1 MAGAMNGATRLPE
14 LGPWLGRLAAPP
26 SPEPRGLVPLDDIRL
41 ALATATLDLAGAAR
55 DFADGDRAAA
65 VSALRAR
72 EWREAWDRAVDEA
85 ATRVKSVIDERLAR
99 AAAESR
105 YPSRKL
111 SRAVVSDGER
121 AAIAARLGAGAIP
134 FENAIARLDELAGPA
149 SRGGPG
155 GEEGFSA
162 WWDGVTDAA
171 RRLDTAWSTLADA
184 ANAEVARWDGEV
196 ARVRQWHRPRWPLW
210 LLSLGIVA
218 AAVWLGLVLG
228 GYLAVPGWLRPFA
241 EWWWGNVRFA

>member
-1 MAGAMNGATRLPE
+1 MNGATRLPE

-26 SPEPRGLVPLDDIRL
+26 SPQSQGTVPLDDIRL
-41 ALATATLDLAGAAR
+41 TLATATLDLAGAAR

-72 EWREAWDRAVDEA
+72 DWREAWDRAVAEA
-85 ATRVKSVIDERLAR
+85 ATRVKTVIDERLAA

-105 YPSRKL
+105 HPRRKL
-111 SRAVVSDGER
+111 VRAQVSETER

-134 FENAIARLDELAGPA
+134 FENAINRLDELAGPA
-149 SRGGPG
+149 SRGGPE
-155 GEEGFSA
+155 GEAGFSA

-171 RRLDTAWSTLADA
+171 RRLDTAWSSLADA
-184 ANAEVARWDGEV
+184 ADAEVARWEGEV
-196 ARVRQWHRPRWPLW
+196 ARIRQWHRPRWPLW
-210 LLSLGIVA
+210 LLTVGILA
-218 AAVWLGLVLG
+218 IATWLGLVLG

-241 EWWWGNVRFA
+241 EWWWRTVTFA